1 MSSRGGRLLGAGPWG
16 GGLAPDPGRRA
27 PQTQGSVLWAQGGTR
42 ESAAHG
48 RRAPSL
54 GSEDGGPP
62 CCTATDLSRC
72 DRDPAESCRQ
82 SFLLLRGDLC
92 PRHCAAG
99 APAAASGMDAPA
111 DVASPDEYRTGGPG
125 ASGLPEQG
133 ENSICGSV
141 KHFPFHRLE
150 KKNKIQLE
158 AFRSQQSVP
167 LGRSQMCRL
176 VPLHTFA
183 AFAAAQ
189 SAFSGAAGKASGLKE
204 TCCCHKLWDF

>member
-1 MSSRGGRLLGAGPWG
+1 MLGPGEVAWLL
-16 GGLAPDPGRRA
+16 
-27 PQTQGSVLWAQGGTR
+27 TQGGVPHRHRAASCGPREAR
-42 ESAAHG
+42 CESAAHG

-82 SFLLLRGDLC
+82 SFLTLRGDLC
-92 PRHCAAG
+92 PRHC
-99 APAAASGMDAPA
+99 SGCSCRSVWDGRPSGCSIPRRVQ
-111 DVASPDEYRTGGPG
+111 DGGPG
-125 ASGLPEQG
+125 APGLPEQG
-133 ENSICGSV
+133 ENSICSNV
-141 KHFPFHRLE
+141 KHFPFHQLE

-176 VPLHTFA
+176 VPLRTFA

-204 TCCCHKLWDF
+204 TCCCHKLLDF